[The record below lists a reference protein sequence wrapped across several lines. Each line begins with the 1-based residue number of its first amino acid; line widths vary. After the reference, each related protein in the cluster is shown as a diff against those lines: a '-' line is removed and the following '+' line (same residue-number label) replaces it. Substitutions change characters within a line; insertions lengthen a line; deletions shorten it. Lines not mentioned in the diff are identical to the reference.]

1 MVQKNVFK
9 YLLLEEADPVTKGFI
24 LINQLSKLIST
35 NQLAYGLQVFKNST
49 TQYLKNLRGK
59 HDH

>member
-35 NQLAYGLQVFKNST
+35 NHRAYSLQVLKNST
-49 TQYLKNLRGK
+49 TQYLKKCKEEKRL
-59 HDH
+59 